1 MTPSTEVFNELRFAT
16 FWVRLEDVPVGFRSL
31 QFGSGLLQPV
41 GQVLHTGLYDSPSEN
56 KELIRGFMNI
66 DVTQPLLGRRKARY
80 SNGGE
85 FWVRFGFE
93 GLPTVCFGCGM
104 LGHSLR
110 QCSAPFADGSS
121 AEDRGSWMQ
130 AEKLTYHPVKTVGMK
145 RSAEPPGSGGVTAS
159 VAATVSSDLKR
170 QRLEMSADGLGLAQ
184 AQLGAS
190 TSLGRILASAPQPL
204 QAPNQPISGYSALQA
219 QPIGLDS
226 SVRGRPSSSAD
237 CVMEDLVDGADGFLL
252 EQSDLLEVVPRYS
265 SLLNDLSS
273 LNIANPSGSFDN
285 GLPIDIQGDQLATSF
300 CGFDQS
306 LKVASGADQNRPAKG
321 P

>member
-1 MTPSTEVFNELRFAT
+1 MAAPIFEFDADVVAESQQRNSTSLLARLFLPNPKSRQWLQATLGRKWNLKPADFRVSDAGFNLYQFYFAKKTDLDRVMRRRPHSIDGCPVNLMSWMTPSTEVFNELRFAT

-66 DVTQPLLGRRKARY
+66 DVTQPLLGRRKARF

-130 AEKLTYHPVKTVGMK
+130 AEKLTYHPVKTVGKK
-145 RSAEPPGSGGVTAS
+145 RSAEAPGSGGVTAS
-159 VAATVSSDLKR
+159 TAATVSSDPKR

-190 TSLGRILASAPQPL
+190 TSLGRISVSAPQPL
-204 QAPNQPISGYSALQA
+204 QAPNQPISGSA
-219 QPIGLDS
+219 
-226 SVRGRPSSSAD
+226 
-237 CVMEDLVDGADGFLL
+237 
-252 EQSDLLEVVPRYS
+252 
-265 SLLNDLSS
+265 SLL
-273 LNIANPSGSFDN
+273 IAS
-285 GLPIDIQGDQLATSF
+285 
-300 CGFDQS
+300 
-306 LKVASGADQNRPAKG
+306 
-321 P
+321 